1 MLKFIPLLTAA
12 ILALPVPMLAQ
23 DAGAVLR
30 IIEAQDQIVRI
41 QAKTRHTTVI
51 VLPASED
58 ILDFVVGDSE
68 YWHLTGAANLAFL
81 KPIAEGV
88 TTNVALVCASGRI
101 YSFLVTEGS
110 AGEPHLIV
118 RVEHPQIDDPRI
130 SPGVNTPAF
139 VRRSQVTAY
148 QEMAETAM
156 KTVATVQEEAEVRVA
171 EAKALAEGETE
182 AFRSDYP
189 TRLNFP
195 YRLEDKAIKW
205 PFLVEGMWNDGQ
217 FTYLRSNAQ
226 ETPAL
231 YEEKDGKPALVAYDL
246 EEDGLYIARHVLGN
260 GWLQIGKEKAKWRFT
275 APRGEAVSS
284 GWKRLYPKPAGSLPG
299 GIVTQ
304 WGVALITVLILI
316 FVALWLASGG
326 TEQAEIDSIG
336 GEVTGPARNFAGQM
350 AAQVEA
356 EALRAETRRAAA
368 ARTLQAQQ
376 RQEARGAATGA
387 IGGGEL
393 TMDEALLLAGPSPE
407 TGRAYT
413 TEEFELRERL
423 RLEALERRSRSL
435 RSSPVAQTY
444 RQLDR
449 ARSPAEAGAE
459 PGPVEAIRAEGAA
472 ALAQALGTFEGATT
486 GLEDEIA
493 AEAESDQAF
502 LRALTG
508 AQQGGGPGAGA
519 AAAPHSLGFPGAA
532 AQPSRDY
539 ANPSRLEGGD
549 DPPGW
554 ERIYEG
560 SFLEAVLVTQLSG
573 DFPGPVLAQVAVPFY
588 SADRQRVLVPRGARV
603 IGTASAVI
611 GQDQERLAVS
621 FHRLIYPDGRWVTLD
636 FHGLNQVGEG
646 ALKDRVNRH
655 YFSMFAAVGAVGI
668 ISGLTLQN
676 SNPYGGGA
684 QAFRAGAGQGL
695 GQAAEQ
701 ILQRFL
707 NRLPTLTIR
716 AGHRL
721 RIWFTSDVLVP
732 RNLKGE

>member
-1 MLKFIPLLTAA
+1 MI
-12 ILALPVPMLAQ
+12 
-23 DAGAVLR
+23 
-30 IIEAQDQIVRI
+30 
-41 QAKTRHTTVI
+41 
-51 VLPASED
+51 
-58 ILDFVVGDSE
+58 
-68 YWHLTGAANLAFL
+68 
-81 KPIAEGV
+81 
-88 TTNVALVCASGRI
+88 
-101 YSFLVTEGS
+101 
-110 AGEPHLIV
+110 
-118 RVEHPQIDDPRI
+118 
-130 SPGVNTPAF
+130 
-139 VRRSQVTAY
+139 
-148 QEMAETAM
+148 
-156 KTVATVQEEAEVRVA
+156 
-171 EAKALAEGETE
+171 
-182 AFRSDYP
+182 
-189 TRLNFP
+189 
-195 YRLEDKAIKW
+195 
-205 PFLVEGMWNDGQ
+205 
-217 FTYLRSNAQ
+217 
-226 ETPAL
+226 
-231 YEEKDGKPALVAYDL
+231 
-246 EEDGLYIARHVLGN
+246 
-260 GWLQIGKEKAKWRFT
+260 
-275 APRGEAVSS
+275 

-304 WGVALITVLILI
+304 WGVALITVSILV
-316 FVALWLASGG
+316 FVAIWLATGG
-326 TEQAEIDSIG
+326 SSPAEIDSIG

-368 ARTLQAQQ
+368 DRTLQAQQ
-376 RQEARGAATGA
+376 RQEARVAATGA
-387 IGGGEL
+387 IGGGQV
-393 TMDEALLLAGPSPE
+393 TMDEAMLLAGPSPE

-444 RQLDR
+444 RQFDR
-449 ARSPAEAGAE
+449 ARSPAADGAE

-472 ALAQALGTFEGATT
+472 ALSQALGTFQGVT
-486 GLEDEIA
+486 GSLEDEIA

-508 AQQGGGPGAGA
+508 AQQGGGADP
-519 AAAPHSLGFPGAA
+519 AAAPNSLGFSDAA
-532 AQPSRDY
+532 ARPGRDY

-588 SADRQRVLVPRGARV
+588 SADRQRVLVPRGARA
-603 IGTASAVI
+603 IGTASAVQ

>member
-1 MLKFIPLLTAA
+1 M
-12 ILALPVPMLAQ
+12 
-23 DAGAVLR
+23 
-30 IIEAQDQIVRI
+30 
-41 QAKTRHTTVI
+41 
-51 VLPASED
+51 
-58 ILDFVVGDSE
+58 
-68 YWHLTGAANLAFL
+68 
-81 KPIAEGV
+81 
-88 TTNVALVCASGRI
+88 
-101 YSFLVTEGS
+101 
-110 AGEPHLIV
+110 
-118 RVEHPQIDDPRI
+118 
-130 SPGVNTPAF
+130 
-139 VRRSQVTAY
+139 
-148 QEMAETAM
+148 
-156 KTVATVQEEAEVRVA
+156 
-171 EAKALAEGETE
+171 
-182 AFRSDYP
+182 
-189 TRLNFP
+189 
-195 YRLEDKAIKW
+195 
-205 PFLVEGMWNDGQ
+205 
-217 FTYLRSNAQ
+217 
-226 ETPAL
+226 
-231 YEEKDGKPALVAYDL
+231 
-246 EEDGLYIARHVLGN
+246 
-260 GWLQIGKEKAKWRFT
+260 
-275 APRGEAVSS
+275 SS

-368 ARTLQAQQ
+368 ERTLQAQQ
-376 RQEARGAATGA
+376 RQEAQEVATGA
-387 IGGGEL
+387 IGGGQV

-413 TEEFELRERL
+413 QQEFELRERL

-444 RQLDR
+444 RQFAR
-449 ARSPAEAGAE
+449 ARSPAEADAD
-459 PGPVEAIRAEGAA
+459 R
-472 ALAQALGTFEGATT
+472 
-486 GLEDEIA
+486 
-493 AEAESDQAF
+493 AF
-502 LRALTG
+502 LAALTG
-508 AQQGGGPGAGA
+508 AQRGGGPDPAQAVPPGP
-519 AAAPHSLGFPGAA
+519 AAPAAPAPNSLGFPGAA

-588 SADRQRVLVPRGARV
+588 SADRQRVLVPRGARA
-603 IGTASAVI
+603 IGTASAVL

>member
-1 MLKFIPLLTAA
+1 M
-12 ILALPVPMLAQ
+12 
-23 DAGAVLR
+23 
-30 IIEAQDQIVRI
+30 
-41 QAKTRHTTVI
+41 
-51 VLPASED
+51 
-58 ILDFVVGDSE
+58 
-68 YWHLTGAANLAFL
+68 
-81 KPIAEGV
+81 
-88 TTNVALVCASGRI
+88 
-101 YSFLVTEGS
+101 
-110 AGEPHLIV
+110 
-118 RVEHPQIDDPRI
+118 
-130 SPGVNTPAF
+130 
-139 VRRSQVTAY
+139 
-148 QEMAETAM
+148 
-156 KTVATVQEEAEVRVA
+156 
-171 EAKALAEGETE
+171 
-182 AFRSDYP
+182 
-189 TRLNFP
+189 
-195 YRLEDKAIKW
+195 
-205 PFLVEGMWNDGQ
+205 
-217 FTYLRSNAQ
+217 
-226 ETPAL
+226 
-231 YEEKDGKPALVAYDL
+231 
-246 EEDGLYIARHVLGN
+246 
-260 GWLQIGKEKAKWRFT
+260 
-275 APRGEAVSS
+275 SS

-356 EALRAETRRAAA
+356 EALRAETRAAA
-368 ARTLQAQQ
+368 ERTLQAQQ
-376 RQEARGAATGA
+376 RQEAQEVATGA
-387 IGGGEL
+387 IGGGQV

-449 ARSPAEAGAE
+449 ARSPTEAGAP
-459 PGPVEAIRAEGAA
+459 PGPAEAIRAEGAA

-508 AQQGGGPGAGA
+508 AQQGGGAAQAQADPAGP
-519 AAAPHSLGFPGAA
+519 AAPAGPAPDSLGFPGAA

-539 ANPSRLEGGD
+539 ANPSRLESGD

-603 IGTASAVI
+603 IGTASAVL
-611 GQDQERLAVS
+611 GARPRAPGRVFPSVDLPGRAMGHTRFSRPQPSGRRRVERSGEPAL
-621 FHRLIYPDGRWVTLD
+621 FLD
-636 FHGLNQVGEG
+636 VCGC
-646 ALKDRVNRH
+646 R
-655 YFSMFAAVGAVGI
+655 
-668 ISGLTLQN
+668 SGW
-676 SNPYGGGA
+676 
-684 QAFRAGAGQGL
+684 
-695 GQAAEQ
+695 
-701 ILQRFL
+701 
-707 NRLPTLTIR
+707 
-716 AGHRL
+716 HH
-721 RIWFTSDVLVP
+721 
-732 RNLKGE
+732 